1 MTDLSAFNVTHFP
14 SGKQN
19 VAIINGFSALASDP
33 GRSAYAQDINESN
46 NITNSQNVTGFTAA
60 LQLLYPA
67 DSVNPS
73 SKSPGGAE
81 FYATPLN
88 LSDAKN
94 VTMEYSV
101 FFPLDFDWVK
111 GGKLPGLYGG
121 HTGCSGGAAAEDCF
135 STRLCGGRYA
145 PKEKQTKAL
154 CSNPQSVCDYEYG
167 LSIGRGSFHYSRGN
181 WTNLRQDV
189 VLNTPGKQDGTF
201 TLFVDGKQAINRTDI
216 FYLFHAA
223 NSTANTRCTFFG
235 GHGDGWATPKQ
246 QYTWFKDFAMTRNS

>member
-19 VAIINGFSALASDP
+19 VAIIDGFSALGSVP
-33 GRSAYAQDINESN
+33 GGSVDAQYINDSH
-46 NITNSQNVTGFTAA
+46 NITNSQN
-60 LQLLYPA
+60 LIYPA

-88 LSDAKN
+88 LSDASN

-101 FFPLDFDWVK
+101 FFPVDFDWVK

-135 STRLCGGRYA
+135 STRLMWRPGGAGELYLYA

-189 VLNTPGKQDGTF
+189 VLNTPGKQDGAF
-201 TLFVDGKQAINRTDI
+201 TLFVNGKQVINRTDI
-216 FYLFHAA
+216 FYRDAPQQKK
-223 NSTANTRCTFFG
+223 NTFFG

-246 QYTWFKDFAMTRNS
+246 QYTWFKDFAMTRNF